1 MAAARASKHA
11 SKTKTEIQVGS
22 IVRRLRIRQQLSV
35 RGLADKCG
43 FSPSFISQ
51 VELGQASPSIAST
64 ERITSALGVTLG
76 EFFRSAAPSL
86 PAVIKV
92 KERPVIQSHWSRA
105 KIEALGSSSEESRL
119 ESMMITLNPRG
130 ASASKPHTRE
140 IEQFAMIFRGAVT
153 LHLEDDVHVLKEGD
167 SASIPAG
174 IRHYWKNNSPRIVKV
189 LIVSAR

>member
-1 MAAARASKHA
+1 MTAVARTSKH
-11 SKTKTEIQVGS
+11 TGNLEIQVGS
-22 IVRRLRIRQQLSV
+22 IIRRLRHKRQLSV

-86 PAVIKV
+86 PAVV
-92 KERPVIQSHWSRA
+92 KASQRPVMQSEWSRA
-105 KIEALGSSSEESRL
+105 KIEVIGSSNEDSRL
-119 ESMMITLNPRG
+119 ESMMITLKPRG
-130 ASASKPHTRE
+130 ASAAKPHTRQV
-140 IEQFAMIFRGAVT
+140 EQFAIVFQGAVA
-153 LHLEDDVHVLKEGD
+153 LHLEGDLHMLKQGD

-174 IRHYWKNNSPRIVKV
+174 IRHCWMNNSRAIVRL
-189 LIVSAR
+189 LIVSSR